1 MKHLLLVFFIPFL
14 VHSQIP
20 EYYSGIDFT
29 QASEEIGTDIAQ
41 LIISTHSHELFYTP
55 EVWDALKLSDLDPEN
70 QENVLLIYGFDDN
83 GNPDEHRT
91 RDKDESCHTSSC
103 NGLWVREHVYPKSLG
118 TPDFETEGP
127 GSDAHSLRA
136 VDSQRNGIRSNR
148 KFADGEGVSQITN
161 EGHFYPGDE
170 WKGDVA
176 RMMMYM
182 HLRYGNRCQANGVAV
197 STNDYNPDMPDIFL
211 EWNVEDPV
219 SPYELVRNEVLNDMQ
234 GNRNPFIDN
243 PYLATM
249 IWGGEDA
256 ENTWPNMDVQDA
268 VFARTN
274 VYPNPTK
281 DLINIASGKLIEEI
295 EIFSTIGMKIKS
307 KQVQTNNVSLGLGE
321 LENGI
326 YFLLIRYSDN
336 SMETKRIILN

>member
-1 MKHLLLVFFIPFL
+1 MKPFLLIFFIPFL
-14 VHSQIP
+14 AYSQVP
-20 EYYSGIDFT
+20 QYYSGIDFT
-29 QASEEIGTDIAQ
+29 QTSTEIESDIAQ

-55 EVWDALKLSDLDPEN
+55 EVWDALKLADLDPEN
-70 QENVLLIYGFDDN
+70 SENVLLIYGFDDN
-83 GNPDEHRT
+83 GSPDEHRT
-91 RDKDESCHTSSC
+91 RDKDDSCHTSSC

-127 GSDAHSLRA
+127 GSDAHAIRA

-148 KFADGEGVSQITN
+148 KFTDGEGDSHIDNQ
-161 EGHFYPGDE
+161 GFFFPGDE

-182 HLRYGNRCQANGVAV
+182 HLRYGTRCQANGVAI
-197 STNDYNPDMPDIFL
+197 SSHNYNEEMPDIFL

-219 SPYELVRNEVLNDMQ
+219 SAYELVRNEVLNDMQ

-256 ENTWPNMDVQDA
+256 VNTWPNMHVQDA
-268 VFARTN
+268 AFASTN

-281 DLINIASGKLIEEI
+281 DLINVASNKLISEI
-295 EIFSTIGMKIKS
+295 EIFSTVGMKLKS
-307 KQVQTNNVSLGLGE
+307 KPVQTNSVSLNLNELGE
-321 LENGI
+321 GI